1 MLDCSRLKE
10 RDSMRD
16 YMTEIFCIADEA
28 GFTGNLD
35 HLNDLLSEVTLDITL
50 CVSFDG
56 LEKAAETSFSWK
68 VLRVLILAAR
78 ENPHITV
85 TVKSK

>member
-10 RDSMRD
+10 RDAMRD
-16 YMTEIFCIADEA
+16 YMIELFGFSKEDD
-28 GFTGNLD
+28 FTGNLD
-35 HLNDLLSEVTLDITL
+35 HLNDLLSEVTKDITL
-50 CVSFDG
+50 CISVDG
-56 LEKAAETSFSWK
+56 FFIASEASFSWK
-68 VLRVLILAAR
+68 VLRVLMHAAK